1 MSKINSKRALL
12 RFLNWRT
19 RHLKD
24 QHFKLLLSVV
34 VGLISGL
41 AAVVIKNSVFFI
53 EELLTDG
60 FAEQYHN
67 YLYFAYPLVGILL
80 VVTFVKYVIKK
91 PVAHGIPNTLYAISS
106 KNGIIKKHNLYSSV
120 VSSAITIGFGGSAGL
135 EGPTVS
141 TTAAIGS
148 NIGRI
153 FKLNYKGKILLIG
166 CAAAGALSAIFNAPI
181 AAVVFALE
189 VIMLD
194 LTMGSIV
201 PLLMASATAAITSRL
216 FLGKDVLFHFS
227 LRDTTSLG
235 DIPYYLALGVVA
247 GLFSI
252 YFTRLYMFIAGLF
265 ERQMSVYKKAIW
277 GGLAL
282 GILIFLFPPLY
293 GEGYQTINYLVEGK
307 PENVLSNSLFY
318 EYRHHSYSILLFL
331 ICVVLLKVFATA
343 ITFGSGGIG
352 GIFAPTLFMGSL
364 VGFLYSR
371 TINLFGLG
379 RLSESNFTL
388 VAMAGLMAGIL
399 HAPLTAIFLIA
410 EITGGYSLF
419 VPLMITASVAYLTV
433 KFGTPNSVYTMQLAK
448 RGKLITHHKDD
459 SVLTL
464 MKLYREVETDF
475 TPVHPEQT
483 LGELVK
489 VISESR
495 RNLFPVVDE
504 NEEFLGIVLLNDVRD
519 IMFKKSLY
527 DQVKVEDLMT
537 NAPEAVAY
545 ADNMKS
551 VMAKFESTGAW
562 NLPVLQK
569 GKYMGFVSKSKL
581 FSAYR
586 SLLQELHQDD

>member
-1 MSKINSKRALL
+1 
-12 RFLNWRT
+12 
-19 RHLKD
+19 
-24 QHFKLLLSVV
+24 
-34 VGLISGL
+34 
-41 AAVVIKNSVFFI
+41 VVIKNSVFFI

-80 VVTFVKYVIKK
+80 VVTFVKYVIRK

-120 VSSAITIGFGGSAGL
+120 VSSAITVGFGGSAGL
-135 EGPTVS
+135 EGPTVA
-141 TTAAIGS
+141 TTSAMGS

-153 FKLNYKGKILLIG
+153 LKLNYKSKILLIG
-166 CAAAGALSAIFNAPI
+166 CAAAGALSAIFNAPV

-227 LRDTTSLG
+227 LRDATSLT
-235 DIPYYLALGVVA
+235 DIPYYLLLGIVA

-252 YFTRLYMFIAGLF
+252 YFTRLYMAIAGVF
-265 ERQMSVYKKAIW
+265 ERYTQVYKKAIF
-277 GGLAL
+277 GGLLL
-282 GILIFLFPPLY
+282 GLLIFLFPPLY
-293 GEGYQTINYLVEGK
+293 GEGYETINYLVEGT

-318 EYRHHSYSILLFL
+318 NYRSQGFAILLFL
-331 ICVVLLKVFATA
+331 VCIVLLKVFATA

-352 GIFAPTLFMGSL
+352 GIFAPTLFMGSI
-364 VGFLYSR
+364 VGFVFSR
-371 TINLFGLG
+371 TINHFGLG

-419 VPLMITASVAYLTV
+419 VPLMITASVAYVTV
-433 KFGTPNSVYTMQLAK
+433 KLGTPNSVYTMQLAK

-475 TPVHPEQT
+475 IPVRPDQT

-489 VISESR
+489 AISRSR
-495 RNLFPVVDE
+495 RNLFPVIDDE
-504 NEEFLGIVLLNDVRD
+504 NNFLGIVLLNDVRD
-519 IMFKKSLY
+519 VMFNKAMY
-527 DQVKVEDLMT
+527 DQVKVEELMT
-537 NAPEAVAY
+537 DAPEAVAY
-545 ADNMKS
+545 DDNMKL

-562 NLPVLQK
+562 NLPVLRK

-586 SLLQELHQDD
+586 NLLQELHLDDD

>member
-1 MSKINSKRALL
+1 MNSKRALL

-24 QHFKLLLSVV
+24 RHFKLILSVV
-34 VGLISGL
+34 VGLMSGL

-80 VVTFVKYVIKK
+80 VVTFVKYVIRK

-120 VSSAITIGFGGSAGL
+120 VSSAITVGFGGSAGL
-135 EGPTVS
+135 EGPTVA
-141 TTAAIGS
+141 TTSAMGS

-153 FKLNYKGKILLIG
+153 LKLNYKSKILLIG
-166 CAAAGALSAIFNAPI
+166 CAAAGALSAIFNAPV

-227 LRDTTSLG
+227 LRDATSLT
-235 DIPYYLALGVVA
+235 DIPYYLLLGIVA

-252 YFTRLYMFIAGLF
+252 YFTRLYMAIAGVF
-265 ERQMSVYKKAIW
+265 ERYTQVYKKAIF
-277 GGLAL
+277 GGLLL
-282 GILIFLFPPLY
+282 GLLIFLFPPLY
-293 GEGYQTINYLVEGK
+293 GEGYETINYLVEGT

-318 EYRHHSYSILLFL
+318 NYRSQGFAILLFL
-331 ICVVLLKVFATA
+331 VCIVLLKVFATA

-352 GIFAPTLFMGSL
+352 GIFAPTLFMGSI
-364 VGFLYSR
+364 VGFVFSR
-371 TINLFGLG
+371 TINHFGLG

-419 VPLMITASVAYLTV
+419 VPLMITASVAYVTV
-433 KFGTPNSVYTMQLAK
+433 KLGTPNSVYTMQLAK

-475 TPVHPEQT
+475 IPVRPDQT

-489 VISESR
+489 AISRSR
-495 RNLFPVVDE
+495 RNLFPVIDDE
-504 NEEFLGIVLLNDVRD
+504 NNFLGIVLLNDVRD
-519 IMFKKSLY
+519 VMFNKAMY
-527 DQVKVEDLMT
+527 DQVKVEELMT
-537 NAPEAVAY
+537 DAPEAVAY
-545 ADNMKS
+545 DDNMKL

-562 NLPVLQK
+562 NLPVLRK

-586 SLLQELHQDD
+586 NLLQELHLDDD